1 MPPPSR
7 PDSFPPPQANV
18 LALRWPDT
26 SLTTHSEA
34 RMAKRCR
41 LNLAEAAMRKRLQ
54 CTRRSL
60 RSTRAT
66 LRLPSEMELC
76 SGKRRRECV
85 SWQVKR
91 SPIFEQFV
99 HWIYSRRI
107 DCGSDAEPFHILCR
121 LWVLADRREVP
132 LLMNEC
138 INTMRDKSSELW
150 MAPAICLPY
159 IYKNTMPGS
168 AMRRLLIQLI
178 ARTSTSLLLER
189 IDMDFSKEMLVDML
203 KVVWDL
209 DASKRWTKIEV
220 RKMRLCPEY
229 HVHEDGVKCESNAR
243 SGTSAPCQDA
253 LHRAFGM
260 YKILNEIRKH
270 DRHK

>member
-1 MPPPSR
+1 YGETLQIKFGR
-7 PDSFPPPQANV
+7 GRNAKTFTVHKEV
-18 LALRWPDT
+18 LT
-26 SLTTHSEA
+26 FYSGYF
-34 RMAKRCR
+34 
-41 LNLAEAAMRKRLQ
+41 EAAFRDG
-54 CTRRSL
+54 TVF
-60 RSTRAT
+60 
-66 LRLPSEMELC
+66 
-76 SGKRRRECV
+76 REAKTGV
-85 SWQVKR
+85 

-203 KVVWDL
+203 
-209 DASKRWTKIEV
+209 
-220 RKMRLCPEY
+220 
-229 HVHEDGVKCESNAR
+229 
-243 SGTSAPCQDA
+243 
-253 LHRAFGM
+253 
-260 YKILNEIRKH
+260 
-270 DRHK
+270 